1 MTMKGRILIVD
12 DDTAHLSMLR
22 TVLKSLGHSIN
33 TATDGKDAISGVEKT
48 PYDLVLMD
56 VRMAD
61 VGGMEAM
68 EKIRTYNPA
77 IPIIIMTAY
86 SSVDKAV
93 EAMKMGAYDY
103 LTKPLNF
110 DDLKL
115 TIERAMSHLHLAR
128 ENKDLKKKISADTG
142 FSRIIGTS
150 PAMKAVMETA
160 RIAAPTDATILITGD
175 SGTGKELFARA
186 IHNQSPRKANKLVSI
201 NCAALNETLL
211 ESELF
216 GHEKGAFT
224 GADKKRDGLFL
235 HADKGTVFLD
245 EIGDIPPSM
254 QVKLLRAI
262 QEREIQRIGSDRP
275 IRIDVRIIVATN
287 KNLEQEVKDGRFRE
301 DLFYRLNVINI
312 RIPAL
317 KERPDD
323 IPLLAQHFL
332 TRFSQKNRKRFKGFT
347 PVAMDALMK
356 CPWPGNVRE
365 LENAVERAVI
375 LSMGQYISEKDLP
388 ADVVKNDRPD
398 GSSQTSLTEL
408 GGKSLDEVETMALI
422 QTLKQTGG
430 NKTEAAKLLNITRTT
445 LNNKIKKY
453 GLDLDQILSSR
464 PEG

>member
-1 MTMKGRILIVD
+1 
-12 DDTAHLSMLR
+12 
-22 TVLKSLGHSIN
+22 
-33 TATDGKDAISGVEKT
+33 
-48 PYDLVLMD
+48 
-56 VRMAD
+56 
-61 VGGMEAM
+61 
-68 EKIRTYNPA
+68 
-77 IPIIIMTAY
+77 
-86 SSVDKAV
+86 
-93 EAMKMGAYDY
+93 
-103 LTKPLNF
+103 
-110 DDLKL
+110 
-115 TIERAMSHLHLAR
+115 
-128 ENKDLKKKISADTG
+128 
-142 FSRIIGTS
+142 
-150 PAMKAVMETA
+150 
-160 RIAAPTDATILITGD
+160 LITGD

-186 IHNQSPRKANKLVSI
+186 IHDQSPRKTNKLVSI

-245 EIGDIPPSM
+245 EIGDIPPAM

-287 KNLEQEVKDGRFRE
+287 KNLEQEVKNGRFRE
-301 DLFYRLNVINI
+301 DLFYRLNVIHI

-323 IPLLAQHFL
+323 IPLLARHFL
-332 TRFSQKNRKRFKGFT
+332 DRYAQKNRKQFKGFT

-356 CPWPGNVRE
+356 YPWPGNVRE

-388 ADVVKNDRPD
+388 ADVVKNFRPD
-398 GSSQTSLTEL
+398 DGSQTPLTEL
-408 GGKSLDEVETMALI
+408 GGRSLDEVETMALT

>member
-1 MTMKGRILIVD
+1 MKGRILIVD
-12 DDTAHLSMLR
+12 DDTAHLSMLQ
-22 TVLKSLGHSIN
+22 TVLKSLGHAID
-33 TATDGKDAISGVEKT
+33 TATDGKDAISGVEEI

-56 VRMAD
+56 VRMANIS
-61 VGGMEAM
+61 GMEAL
-68 EKIRTYNPA
+68 EKIRKLNPA

-93 EAMKMGAYDY
+93 EAMKLGAYDY

-115 TIERAMSHLHLAR
+115 TIERAMSHLHLTR
-128 ENKDLKKKISADTG
+128 ENADLKKKLSADTG
-142 FSRIIGTS
+142 FSRIISTS

-160 RIAAPTDATILITGD
+160 GIAAPTDATILITGD

-186 IHNQSPRKANKLVSI
+186 IHDQSPRKTNKLVSI

-245 EIGDIPPSM
+245 EIGDIPPAM

-287 KNLEQEVKDGRFRE
+287 KNLEQEVKNGRFRE
-301 DLFYRLNVINI
+301 DLFYRLNVIHI

-323 IPLLAQHFL
+323 IPLLARHFL
-332 TRFSQKNRKRFKGFT
+332 DRYAQKNRKQFKGFT

-356 CPWPGNVRE
+356 YPWPGNVRE

-388 ADVVKNDRPD
+388 ADVVKNFRPD
-398 GSSQTSLTEL
+398 DGSQTPLTEL
-408 GGKSLDEVETMALI
+408 GGRSLDEVETMALT

>member
-1 MTMKGRILIVD
+1 MKGRILIVD
-12 DDTAHLSMLR
+12 DDTAHLSMLQ
-22 TVLKSLGHSIN
+22 TVLKSLGHTID
-33 TATDGKDAISGVEKT
+33 TATDGKDAISGVEET

-56 VRMAD
+56 VRMANIS
-61 VGGMEAM
+61 GMEAL
-68 EKIRTYNPA
+68 EKIRKLNPV

-93 EAMKMGAYDY
+93 EAMKLGAYDY

-115 TIERAMSHLHLAR
+115 TIERAMSHLHLTR
-128 ENKDLKKKISADTG
+128 ENADLKKKLSSDTG
-142 FSRIIGTS
+142 FSRIISTS

-160 RIAAPTDATILITGD
+160 VIAAPTDATILITGD

-186 IHNQSPRKANKLVSI
+186 IHDQSPRKTNKLVSI

-245 EIGDIPPSM
+245 EIGDIPPAM

-287 KNLEQEVKDGRFRE
+287 KHLEQEVKEGRFRE
-301 DLFYRLNVINI
+301 DLFYRLNVIHI
-312 RIPAL
+312 RIPSL

-323 IPLLAQHFL
+323 IPLLARHFL
-332 TRFSQKNRKRFKGFT
+332 DRYAQKNRKQFKGFT

-356 CPWPGNVRE
+356 YPWPGNVRE

-388 ADVVKNDRPD
+388 ADVVKNFRPD
-398 GSSQTSLTEL
+398 DGSRTPLTEL
-408 GGKSLDEVETMALI
+408 GGRSLDEVETMALT
-422 QTLKQTGG
+422 QTLKQTRG

-445 LNNKIKKY
+445 LNNKIRKY
-453 GLDLDQILSSR
+453 GLELDQILSSR
-464 PEG
+464 P